1 MLTILSAQS
10 TSWPI
15 TSFWYEL
22 DDEEDIWDA
31 IITYLVPIEDEVN
44 DQLGVEIETSGQG
57 DIWEVIIVDI
67 NDGSTYEIEGFEW
80 ESHELDMAHLSQTPA
95 DYKKRYMDYIT
106 SILSGESDT
115 SMM

>member
-1 MLTILSAQS
+1 MVKILSAQS
-10 TSWPI
+10 TDWPPI
-15 TSFWYEL
+15 SFWYEIE
-22 DDEEDIWDA
+22 DEDDIWDA
-31 IITYLVPIEDEVN
+31 IITYLVPIESEVN

-57 DIWEVIIVDI
+57 DLWDVIVVDI

-80 ESHELDMAHLSQTPA
+80 ESHELDMAHMSETPA
-95 DYKKRYMDYIT
+95 EYKKRYRDYIT